1 MYPNQSPQIP
11 TPTPPLAPTDYM
23 NQIAPRTPKRPLG
36 KLSIRQVL
44 MVGGGLII
52 AVIILAIIVN
62 TVAAGKRDPLEHL
75 SARLTSTQTVV
86 TTAQA
91 NLKSSKLKSLNGNLT
106 IYMTNTNRDVS
117 KPLLLAGINTTKL
130 SKAIVAGEATTALTA
145 RLEDA
150 RLNAVYDRT
159 YAREM
164 TYQLGTLLTLMKQIY
179 NGSGNTE
186 LKTFLKSAYDNLRP
200 TQESFAN
207 FSASE

>member
-11 TPTPPLAPTDYM
+11 TPTPPLAPADYM
-23 NQIAPRTPKRPLG
+23 NQIAPQMPKRPLG
-36 KLSIRQVL
+36 KLGIRQVL
-44 MVGGGLII
+44 ILGGGLII

-62 TVAAGKRDPLEHL
+62 SVAAGKRDPLEHL
-75 SARLTSTQTVV
+75 SARLTSTQAVV
-86 TTAQA
+86 VAAQA

-106 IYMTNTNRDVS
+106 LYMTNTNRDVS
-117 KPLLLAGINTTKL
+117 KPLLSAGINTAKL
-130 SKAIVAGEATTALTA
+130 SKTIVASEAPTSLVA

-179 NGSGNTE
+179 NGTGNPE
-186 LKTFLKSAYDNLRP
+186 LKTFLKSAYDNLSP

-207 FSASE
+207 FTSTN

>member
-11 TPTPPLAPTDYM
+11 TPTPPLAPIDYM
-23 NQIAPRTPKRPLG
+23 NQIAPQVPKRPLG
-36 KLSIRQVL
+36 RLGIRQVL
-44 MVGGGLII
+44 MIGGGLII

-62 TVAAGKRDPLEHL
+62 SIAAGKRDPLEHL

-86 TTAQA
+86 AAAQA

-106 IYMTNTNRDVS
+106 IYMTNTNRDIS
-117 KPLLLAGINTTKL
+117 RPFLLAGINTAKL
-130 SKAIVAGEATTALTA
+130 GKSVIASEAPTALMA

-164 TYQLGTLLTLMKQIY
+164 TYQLGTLLTLMKQIH
-179 NGSGNTE
+179 SGTSNPD
-186 LKTFLKSAYDNLRP
+186 LKTFLKSAYDNLSP

-207 FSASE
+207 FIASE